1 MLCLEHAAINIG
13 TKQALV
19 SQLQIYLSSC
29 PIKRGVSAA
38 SFDATGLGERTAMS
52 AEHKH
57 DDYSDIHNFGKF
69 I

>member
-1 MLCLEHAAINIG
+1 MLGLEHAAINIG
-13 TKQALV
+13 TKTSLG
-19 SQLQIYLSSC
+19 QLAPNTC
-29 PIKRGVSAA
+29 PVKRGVSAA

-69 I
+69 T